1 MLVSQ
6 EVRRGAQGASYV
18 APGKLGLDACGEG
31 EPTELSGRLAL
42 YLSFS
47 CSRRVLMVVTVKILI
62 KP

>member
-1 MLVSQ
+1 MPGLQTGNDSEPGSPASQ
-6 EVRRGAQGASYV
+6 VDS
-18 APGKLGLDACGEG
+18 L
-31 EPTELSGRLAL
+31 PTELSGRLAL